1 MVIVLPVIQ
10 DPAVYAESRKVCL
23 AGTTGSF
30 LGRKQSKDIIGT
42 NMKYT
47 LEITDKQAWIVRDA
61 LNFYFRSYL
70 GQLDLWHVLPDLD
83 KRNMMETSFQCAMGC
98 RGYSKGRYSKDV
110 PEEARR
116 ACDIHDVI
124 RHQLWKDNPNRGTPT
139 VDSTAPCQSSDYDLP
154 EIKIIEETA

>member
-1 MVIVLPVIQ
+1 
-10 DPAVYAESRKVCL
+10 
-23 AGTTGSF
+23 
-30 LGRKQSKDIIGT
+30 
-42 NMKYT
+42 MKYT
-47 LEITDKQAWIVRDA
+47 LEITDKQAWIIRDA

-98 RGYSKGRYSKDV
+98 RGYSKGLYSKDV

-124 RHQLWKDNPNRGTPT
+124 RHQLWKDNPNRGTQT
-139 VDSTAPCQSSDYDLP
+139 VDSTPPCQRSDYDLP